1 VDRPVTLEAFLGGM
15 PAREFFERHWS
26 RLPLARPGGARAF
39 QAPVDLDRILAA
51 EGVDAFLARD
61 AAMWEGGRSPGP
73 ERARAMAADGW
84 TTAVRNA
91 QKHDA
96 GLAGIAAGF
105 AADLGAPVNV
115 HLYATP
121 PGRSGFGWH
130 YDVEDVFILQ
140 LEGDKA
146 YSLRKNTVNPWP
158 LLATMPRDLQYEKEG
173 SPAFECRLRAGD
185 WLYIPPGWWHIAKSE
200 TESKSLAVG
209 MMSPTA
215 LDLLRFLEAE
225 LPSSVV
231 WRQRIPRDPDALA
244 KVLRDLGRDLAMA
257 MSDPTLA
264 PKALKFLGS

>member
-1 VDRPVTLEAFLGGM
+1 VILDRLLGDFPAARFLE
-15 PAREFFERHWS
+15 EFYF
-26 RLPLARPGGARAF
+26 RLPYSRPGGAVGVAPAMDPERVRRIVDAPGADVMVSRRGERA
-39 QAPVDLDRILAA
+39 PSGPWLDLYKAGHTITVRHAERHDEDLARLAA
-51 EGVDAFLARD
+51 AFHGEFR
-61 AAMWEGGRSPGP
+61 
-73 ERARAMAADGW
+73 
-84 TTAVRNA
+84 
-91 QKHDA
+91 
-96 GLAGIAAGF
+96 
-105 AADLGAPVNV
+105 APVNV
-115 HLYATP
+115 HLYCTP
-121 PGRSGFGWH
+121 AGEHGFGWH